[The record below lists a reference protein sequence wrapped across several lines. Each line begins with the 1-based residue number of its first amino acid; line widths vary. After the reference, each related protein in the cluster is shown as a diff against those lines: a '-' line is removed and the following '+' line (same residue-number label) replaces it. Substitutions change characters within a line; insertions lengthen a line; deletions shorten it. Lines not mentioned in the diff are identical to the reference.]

1 MLLNEFDGQTDRAGE
16 DVVKRAVES
25 LLDFVFAAV
34 VGDGDFHEE
43 ENVARQ
49 ADLGNTEC
57 RVFSRTEAENQVAS
71 LQTTNSKSAHEGLTD
86 EDCRPPETKATTHLL
101 QTSQK
106 AASRRSIPE
115 RPLAHVIVPNLVLN
129 FGAEP

>member
-16 DVVKRAVES
+16 DVVKGAVES
-25 LLDFVFAAV
+25 LFDFLFDAV

-43 ENVARQ
+43 ENVAGS

-57 RVFSRTEAENQVAS
+57 RVFSRTEGENQVAS
-71 LQTTNSKSAHEGLTD
+71 LQSTNSKSANEELTD
-86 EDCRPPETKATTHLL
+86 EDWCPGETKATTHLL

-106 AASRRSIPE
+106 AD
-115 RPLAHVIVPNLVLN
+115 
-129 FGAEP
+129 